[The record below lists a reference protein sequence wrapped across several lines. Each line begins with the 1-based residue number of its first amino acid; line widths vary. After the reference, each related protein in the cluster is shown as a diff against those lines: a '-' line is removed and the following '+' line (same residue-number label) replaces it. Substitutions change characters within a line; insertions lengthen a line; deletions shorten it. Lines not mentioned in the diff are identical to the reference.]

1 MIDFNQFPMH
11 KKPYADNTLRCMPRK
26 ELIAYIRDIEHNY
39 ETLYWFYQNAV
50 NANLEKF
57 KDFERVVRCRD
68 CKHRPR
74 RIEKNGGNWFDLEF
88 PDNRCPAQDDDG
100 RYNWMPDDNWYCG
113 NAERKE

>member
-57 KDFERVVRCRD
+57 KDFERVVRCKD
-68 CKHRPR
+68 CKHRFEGKKIPNCCEVLMEMSHWLVE
-74 RIEKNGGNWFDLEF
+74 IPVEDEWH
-88 PDNRCPAQDDDG
+88 
-100 RYNWMPDDNWYCG
+100 CG
-113 NAERKE
+113 SGERKEE

>member
-26 ELIAYIRDIEHNY
+26 DLIAYIRDIEHNY

-68 CKHRPR
+68 CKHQRKENHPR
-74 RIEKNGGNWFDLEF
+74 AKVDHWTYWCDMDAEGLGKDSDF
-88 PDNRCPAQDDDG
+88 CS
-100 RYNWMPDDNWYCG
+100 M
-113 NAERKE
+113 AERREE

>member
-26 ELIAYIRDIEHNY
+26 ELIEYIRDIEHNY

-57 KDFERVVRCRD
+57 KGFERVVRCKD
-68 CKHRPR
+68 CIYHH
-74 RIEKNGGNWFDLEF
+74 GNECLAW
-88 PDNRCPAQDDDG
+88 DDG
-100 RYNWMPDDNWYCG
+100 TVAVACNTEAEGYCYR
-113 NAERKE
+113 AKRKE